1 MIEIVK
7 ATGDDLQTIHDMA
20 QVVFRHTY
28 RDILSPE
35 QMEYMM
41 DMMYSLPNLQ
51 AQLDEG
57 HHYYIAYMSPDQES
71 SAYQEDNT
79 HQESSAYQEDI
90 ARQEDSTLRGDGELC
105 RCNDVAS
112 SDDSASAVC
121 KARASIPPVPCGY
134 VSVQHEG
141 PDQDGTE
148 IFHLH
153 KIYVMP
159 QAQGRGVGLRLFQT
173 VIQHVRAALQP
184 RANESVTAI
193 GKTEGAT
200 TIGKTES
207 VTAIRRPALSPSTPA
222 LTTLS
227 SALAPSAPCPAKAR
241 IELNVNKFNSAVKFY
256 KHLGMRILLEEDFPI
271 GNGFYKTDYIMGLD
285 V

>member
-57 HHYYIAYMSPDQES
+57 HHYYIAYMSPDQDS
-71 SAYQEDNT
+71 SAYQED
-79 HQESSAYQEDI
+79 SI
-90 ARQEDSTLRGDGELC
+90 RQEDSTLRGDGETC

-121 KARASIPPVPCGY
+121 KAQASILPVPCGY
-134 VSVQHEG
+134 VSVQYEG

-159 QAQGRGVGLRLFQT
+159 QVQGRGVGLCLFQT
-173 VIQHVRAALQP
+173 VVQHVRAALQP

-193 GKTEGAT
+193 G
-200 TIGKTES
+200 
-207 VTAIRRPALSPSTPA
+207 RPALATSV
-222 LTTLS
+222 
-227 SALAPSAPCPAKAR
+227 PCPAKAR
-241 IELNVNKFNSAVKFY
+241 IELNVNKFNSAVNFY

>member
-121 KARASIPPVPCGY
+121 NARASVLPVPCGY

-159 QAQGRGVGLRLFQT
+159 EAQGRGVGMRLFQT
-173 VIQHVRAALQP
+173 VVQHVKSVLQARSAGDGASAIINPELAAAQ
-184 RANESVTAI
+184 S
-193 GKTEGAT
+193 AT
-200 TIGKTES
+200 
-207 VTAIRRPALSPSTPA
+207 
-222 LTTLS
+222 
-227 SALAPSAPCPAKAR
+227 AKAR
-241 IELNVNKFNSAVKFY
+241 IELNVNKFNSAVNFY

-285 V
+285 I